1 MLPPFFQTIPY
12 GKLWRQRRIGQAWTT
27 LEIMAHMRPTLP
39 RVSLQVN
46 QVGSHDIQVESINLE
61 N

>member
-1 MLPPFFQTIPY
+1 MPF

-27 LEIMAHMRPTLP
+27 LEIMAHMRPTLTS
-39 RVSLQVN
+39 VSLQVN
-46 QVGSHDIQVESINLE
+46 QVGSHDVQLESINLE